1 MSAPTAVTLAI
12 SHASALAKARV
23 FRISTGANAESP
35 VGWKLSA
42 RWLRAVDVVVTV
54 FPLCVS
60 ATARAQRRRSFAE
73 AAENLAGVLSTYAP
87 FDAV

>member
-1 MSAPTAVTLAI
+1 M

-23 FRISTGANAESP
+23 FRIATGANVESS
-35 VGWKLSA
+35 VDWKLSA
-42 RWLRAVDVVVTV
+42 RWLCAVNVVVTV

-73 AAENLAGVLSTYAP
+73 AAEGLAGVLSTYAL